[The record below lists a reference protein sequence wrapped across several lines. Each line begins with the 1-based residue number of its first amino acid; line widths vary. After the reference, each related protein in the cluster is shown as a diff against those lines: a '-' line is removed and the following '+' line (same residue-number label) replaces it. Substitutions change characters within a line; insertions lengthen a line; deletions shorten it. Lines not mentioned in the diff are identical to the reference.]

1 MRQREVA
8 RLMGMLNGLTRG
20 QRKMLAAELSE
31 REATCSSIEL
41 VEKDTPAQ
49 SACPHYASRQVV
61 RNGSSDGLQR
71 YKFHGSVR
79 RGVEFEVQR
88 LMTWGIRCAKN

>member
-31 REATCSSIEL
+31 REATCS
-41 VEKDTPAQ
+41 
-49 SACPHYASRQVV
+49 
-61 RNGSSDGLQR
+61 
-71 YKFHGSVR
+71 
-79 RGVEFEVQR
+79 
-88 LMTWGIRCAKN
+88 